1 MKFLNLIPPNQK
13 NNLDRERRF
22 LLIHGIIGF
31 LVFIVTTNAIIL
43 TIARFIL
50 IEHYAY
56 LKKNNNLV
64 NNEVMLLQNN
74 IIEINKKTEITEK
87 MQSNFIKISY
97 LINTLSESIPKNATV
112 DYMYFESSGGTF
124 RINGSASSRDALIK
138 AKETLESAP
147 YVIKLESPL
156 SNLLEKENI
165 DFKFSGQID
174 KTAF

>member
-13 NNLDRERRF
+13 NNLNRERHF

-31 LVFIVTTNAIIL
+31 LVFIVASNAIIL

-50 IEHYAY
+50 IEHYTS
-56 LKKNNNLV
+56 LKKNNTLV
-64 NNEVMLLQNN
+64 NNEIMLLQNN
-74 IIEINKKTEITEK
+74 IIEINKKTDITEK
-87 MQSNFIKISY
+87 MQSKFIKMSY
-97 LINTLSESIPKNATV
+97 LINKLSESIPKNATV
-112 DYMYFESSGGTF
+112 NYMYFESSEGTF
-124 RINGSASSRDALIK
+124 KISGTASSRDALME
-138 AKETLESAP
+138 AKETLENAP